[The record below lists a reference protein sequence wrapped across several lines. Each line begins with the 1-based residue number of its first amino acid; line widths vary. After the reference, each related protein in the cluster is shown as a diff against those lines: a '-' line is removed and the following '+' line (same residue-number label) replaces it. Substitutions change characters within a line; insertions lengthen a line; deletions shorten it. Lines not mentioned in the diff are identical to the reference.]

1 MTFTVRY
8 RLIILCYSR
17 RNGVIQ
23 MIENDLGR
31 NEGLTEL
38 REKLIIPTVKR
49 IAHDLEQEGWYC
61 IIGNINPFKD
71 NPSLKSPASPEL
83 GPSCFTSLLI
93 ADIEHRIAQ
102 YVYVFLENDNILIM
116 GDESSRVKDLSVP
129 LMRANE
135 NLEGAIR
142 KVIDLGI

>member
-1 MTFTVRY
+1 MVKD
-8 RLIILCYSR
+8 
-17 RNGVIQ
+17 
-23 MIENDLGR
+23 DLSSG

-49 IAHDLEQEGWYC
+49 IARDLEQEGWYC
-61 IIGNINPFKD
+61 VIGNINPFKD
-71 NPSLKSPASPEL
+71 NPSLNRPASPEP

-102 YVYVFLENDNILIM
+102 YVYVFFQNDNIRIV

-129 LMRANE
+129 LTRANE